1 MTRSLRQKTVAIVAG
16 LLIMA
21 ALLAASGCTQQSAPA
36 TTPAPAPVPVTTMPA
51 TMPTASEEKKMVT
64 FTESDNGATKEI
76 VAESRFAIQLKENPT
91 TGYTWNA
98 TTSPGLEILSSD
110 FKENAHPEGM
120 VGVGG
125 IRTWVLK
132 TSDSGNYTFTA
143 SYARSWEAASGNGTG
158 YSLTVSA
165 VRI

>member
-1 MTRSLRQKTVAIVAG
+1 MTISLRQKTVAIVAG

-21 ALLAASGCTQQSAPA
+21 ALLAASGCTQQSSPA
-36 TTPAPAPVPVTTMPA
+36 TTPTPAPVPVTTMA
-51 TMPTASEEKKMVT
+51 TTIPTASEDKKMVT

-91 TGYTWNA
+91 TGYTWN
-98 TTSPGLEILSSD
+98 TTASPGLEILSSD
-110 FKENAHPEGM
+110 FKENAHAEGM

-125 IRTWVLK
+125 VRTWVLK

-143 SYARSWEAASGNGTG
+143 SYKRSWEAASGNETG
-158 YSLTVSA
+158 YSLTINA

>member
-1 MTRSLRQKTVAIVAG
+1 
-16 LLIMA
+16 
-21 ALLAASGCTQQSAPA
+21 
-36 TTPAPAPVPVTTMPA
+36 
-51 TMPTASEEKKMVT
+51 MVT

-125 IRTWVLK
+125 VRTWVLK

-143 SYARSWEAASGNGTG
+143 GYARSWEAASGNDTG

-165 VRI
+165 VRV